1 MLRFGSNPPNIR
13 EMSEDEVLLSRL
25 ELLIIMSKAYLED
38 CPLGKHRKEAVLRNA
53 QRVAHVSPNWG
64 SYGIQFRSNDE
75 SREEM
80 DFGHVFHQRVQLLT
94 LMTKSFVEEYPMGRL
109 RKKALKDNVDR
120 ICQAVMFSGQM
131 SGMKFLKVA

>member
-1 MLRFGSNPPNIR
+1 MR
-13 EMSEDEVLLSRL
+13 EMRKDEALLLRL

-53 QRVAHVSPNWG
+53 QRAAHVSPNWD

-80 DFGHVFHQRVQLLT
+80 GFGHVFHQRVQLLT
-94 LMTKSFVEEYPMGRL
+94 LMAKAFVEEYPMGLL
-109 RKKALKDNVDR
+109 RKKALKHNVDK

-131 SGMKFLKVA
+131 SDMKFLKVA